1 MEIQTFTAEIGK
13 KIYEKVRDG
22 MRPVTAAASLG
33 VTGDT
38 YMHWTL
44 TISEFKYAVMKALAL
59 AQGDLELRAHKD
71 GLADGAGARVELAR
85 RDPMQHSEKMAVARV
100 QAEMRQ
106 DGLPDAGKVWE
117 AERIKQ
123 EEMGEKHAYLPD
135 ETATDNNVIELNP
148 DQKKPPG

>member
-59 AQGDLELRAHKD
+59 AQGELELTAHKD
-71 GLADGAGARVELAR
+71 GLKDGAGARVELAR

-123 EEMGEKHAYLPD
+123 EKMEKEHAYIEGD
-135 ETATDNNVIELNP
+135 ATDNNVIDITEA
-148 DQKKPPG
+148 KKEPPG